1 MDLYERNFMNN
12 VTVDLDNHEELKK
25 FICAV
30 IIKLED
36 GSDEDLKVLE
46 EKTVEINQE
55 VEAKSEDKS
64 GNVEE
69 NSDDENVDYDN
80 IKSI

>member
-1 MDLYERNFMNN
+1 MQ
-12 VTVDLDNHEELKK
+12 KK
-25 FICAV
+25 FFAYLFTNKTFYCFSLWFFIGS
-30 IIKLED
+30 ILSKLED

>member
-1 MDLYERNFMNN
+1 MLLRNFMNN